1 MLEKD
6 IKILLKNKKKRCQYY
21 LERKRLPDYRNYS
34 LKHKKYLSGL
44 FKYPRTIRLV
54 LRINAWSVKEFLK
67 FFMGLKI
74 LLLKFFR
81 ILSSILPQVT
91 PFLTTHHIQ
100 DFPFG
105 WVRHLPSSVNV
116 AFRATTIPITFTAD
130 VSVAFRATL
139 NLEGTMLP
147 FSCQK

>member
-54 LRINAWSVKEFLK
+54 LRINAWSVKEILK
-67 FFMGLKI
+67 FFYGFKDFTFEICLNFT
-74 LLLKFFR
+74 L
-81 ILSSILPQVT
+81 
-91 PFLTTHHIQ
+91 
-100 DFPFG
+100 DFPPGYFISNYSP
-105 WVRHLPSSVNV
+105 HLGFSFPVGRPPSFFCNRS
-116 AFRATTIPITFTAD
+116 FQ
-130 VSVAFRATL
+130 SY
-139 NLEGTMLP
+139 
-147 FSCQK
+147 